1 MVDRLCELLARQRIA
16 FKLKQ
21 RCEEASM
28 REGMALSVH
37 AEYCRKLREIGSKLG
52 YNSEKVKTPLGF
64 ADVMWLKKIW
74 PFSEGIEMPVA
85 VFEVVSSEDQKTL
98 RTSLMNMLS
107 MQPLVAVFVL
117 IKDEIKK
124 HVKRTDRD
132 MPEQWLDRINKYV
145 DNLTTEYSSF
155 IRIEKWEEKKVEQ
168 LYIKHCST

>member
-1 MVDRLCELLARQRIA
+1 
-16 FKLKQ
+16 
-21 RCEEASM
+21 
-28 REGMALSVH
+28 
-37 AEYCRKLREIGSKLG
+37 
-52 YNSEKVKTPLGF
+52 
-64 ADVMWLKKIW
+64 
-74 PFSEGIEMPVA
+74 MPVA

-98 RTSLMNMLS
+98 RASLMNMLS